1 MNSRKTSGPASGMD
15 TRADNS
21 SPMEGIL
28 GKDIQVS
35 IGTQLRK
42 QYQMIIEEGV
52 PDRFRDLLQRYDDK
66 RAQSADLADDAT
78 GAGGPEGK
86 RPRS

>member
-1 MNSRKTSGPASGMD
+1 M
-15 TRADNS
+15 
-21 SPMEGIL
+21 L

-52 PDRFRDLLQRYDDK
+52 PDRFRELLQRYDDK
-66 RAQSADLADDAT
+66 RADRAEDAGKT
-78 GAGGPEGK
+78 HDAPAAREGK